1 MRGNV
6 TLLATPQKAGC
17 TGKPMSF
24 KKRKQPRRT
33 SSQQHGPRIA
43 GTLSVH
49 RDGFGFV
56 APAGGG
62 DDVFIP
68 ARYLREN
75 IHGDTVE
82 VEVQSS
88 GRGGKREG
96 RIAETKERAVRRIV
110 GIFRLRSSG
119 ALVQPDD
126 DRLPWLVIPHAA
138 YGGAHEGEVVVADI
152 VSYPADSHPPTGRII
167 EVLGSP
173 DDPEVELLMVIKK
186 FELPYLFPE
195 KVLHS
200 ANEVSTEVVPADLQ
214 GRTDLRSLT
223 TVTIDGE
230 SARDFDDAV
239 SIKRE
244 GVNFRLWV
252 SIADVAHYVP
262 PGSPLDKEA
271 YLRGTSVYFP
281 ERCIPMLPE
290 KLSNGICSLNPL
302 VDRLTLT
309 AEMLFNSSGEIL
321 SATFYPSVIR
331 SVARLT
337 YTLVSRIVEHDD
349 AEVKAAHAMLVADL
363 LVMKE
368 LAMALAAMRRARGS
382 IDFDLPEAEIILGL
396 SGAPE
401 AILRAERNLA
411 HKIIESF
418 MLAANEAVATYL
430 TEAAPATLYR
440 IHELPDQMK
449 LAALALFFN
458 QLGYPEISGDST
470 VTSRDLQALLAHVAG
485 KPEERL
491 INRMLLRSMKQARY
505 AAENLGHFGL
515 AAPCYTHFTSPIR
528 RYPDLVV
535 HRILKWILSQ
545 KGGGSGRGKLGGA
558 PFPGYPGLLAEIGE
572 HTSKRERVAM
582 EAERDIIELKKVQ
595 FMAGKLGEEFNGYV
609 NGVSQFGFFVE
620 LEELFVEGLVH
631 ISTLPPDFYQFIENE
646 QTLVGENSK
655 TRYRIGD
662 PVKVSVAA
670 VSKERRKIDFVLA
683 GETAAM
689 TVAEEYPRRA
699 IKGKKPEGW
708 KSGCGRPVVGGD
720 DRPGRSGKSPRRDG
734 GGKGRRGR

>member
-1 MRGNV
+1 
-6 TLLATPQKAGC
+6 
-17 TGKPMSF
+17 MSF
-24 KKRKQPRRT
+24 KKRKQQHKNQPQG
-33 SSQQHGPRIA
+33 SQQHGPRIS
-43 GTLSVH
+43 GTLGVH
-49 RDGFGFV
+49 RDGYGFV
-56 APAGGG
+56 APDDGG

-75 IHGDTVE
+75 LHGDKVE
-82 VEVQSS
+82 VEVQSG

-96 RIAETKERAVRRIV
+96 RISATKERAVKRMV

-126 DRLPWLVIPHAA
+126 ERLPWLAIPPSA
-138 YGGAHEGEVVVADI
+138 YGKAREGEVVVADI
-152 VSYPADSHPPTGRII
+152 VSYPADRHAPTGRVV

-173 DDPEVELLMVIKK
+173 DDPEVELLTVIRR
-186 FELPYLFPE
+186 FELPNEFPPQ
-195 KVLHS
+195 VLQYADGVS
-200 ANEVSTEVVPADLQ
+200 QEVSVADLQ
-214 GRTDLRSLT
+214 GRTDLRGLT

-239 SIKRE
+239 SVKRE
-244 GVNFRLWV
+244 GANIRLWV

-290 KLSNGICSLNPL
+290 KLSNGICSLNPR

-309 AEMLFNSSGEIL
+309 AEMLFNSCGEIIA
-321 SATFYPSVIR
+321 ATFYPSVIK
-331 SVARLT
+331 SAARLT

-349 AEVKAAHAMLVADL
+349 PEVKAEYPALVADL
-363 LVMKE
+363 LLMKE
-368 LAMALAAMRRARGS
+368 LALALATMRSKRGS

-418 MLAANEAVATYL
+418 MLAANEAVATRL
-430 TEAAPATLYR
+430 EESAPGTLYR
-440 IHELPDQMK
+440 VHELPDQEK
-449 LAALALFFN
+449 LATIALFFN
-458 QLGYPEISGDST
+458 QLGYAELSGADT
-470 VTSRDLQALLAHVAG
+470 VKPRDLQTLLAHAEG

-535 HRILKWILSQ
+535 HRILKWLLAQ
-545 KGGGSGRGKLGGA
+545 QGGGSGRGKLGGA
-558 PFPGYPGLLAEIGE
+558 PFPDYPGALAEIGE

-582 EAERDIIELKKVQ
+582 EAERDIVELKKVQ
-595 FMAGKLGEEFNGYV
+595 FMAGKVGEEFSGFV

-620 LEELFVEGLVH
+620 LDELFVEGLVH
-631 ISTLPPDFYQFIENE
+631 ISTLPQDSYQFIENE
-646 QTLVGENSK
+646 QTLVGEKSK
-655 TRYRIGD
+655 VRYRIGD
-662 PVKVSVAA
+662 PVRVRVAA
-670 VSKERRKIDFVLA
+670 VSKEKRQIDFVLA
-683 GETAAM
+683 GVTAAAV
-689 TVAEEYPRRA
+689 TTAEQYQRRA
-699 IKGKKPEGW
+699 VKGKKPEGW
-708 KSGCGRPVVGGD
+708 RGAKPAE
-720 DRPGRSGKSPRRDG
+720 PGSRGSTEGKGSGKNT

>member
-1 MRGNV
+1 MA
-6 TLLATPQKAGC
+6 L
-17 TGKPMSF
+17 
-24 KKRKQPRRT
+24 KKRQQRSGQQSHGRRI
-33 SSQQHGPRIA
+33 P

-56 APAGGG
+56 APDGGG
-62 DDVFIP
+62 DDVFVP

-75 IHGDTVE
+75 LHGDKVDVE
-82 VEVQSS
+82 VISA

-96 RIAETKERAVRRIV
+96 RIIATRERGVKKIV

-126 DRLPWLVIPHAA
+126 ERLPWLAIPQSSAGAA
-138 YGGAHEGEVVVADI
+138 REGEMVVAEI
-152 VSYPADSHPPTGRII
+152 VSYPADRHPPAGRII

-173 DDPEVELLMVIKK
+173 DDPEVEMLTVIRK
-186 FELPYLFPE
+186 FELPYEFPE
-195 KVLHS
+195 KVLRF
-200 ANEVSTEVVPADLQ
+200 ANGVSQEVSAADLQ
-214 GRTDLRSLT
+214 GRADLRGLT

-239 SIKRE
+239 SVKRE
-244 GVNFRLWV
+244 GANIRLWV

-281 ERCIPMLPE
+281 DRCIPMLPE
-290 KLSNGICSLNPL
+290 SLSNGICSLNPR

-309 AEMLFNSSGEIL
+309 AEMLFNSSGEQL
-321 SATFYPSVIR
+321 AASFYPSVI
-331 SVARLT
+331 SSCARLT

-349 AEVKAAHAMLVADL
+349 PEAKAEHAHLVADL
-363 LVMKE
+363 QLMKE
-368 LAMALAAMRRARGS
+368 LALALAAMRRARGS
-382 IDFDLPEAEIILGL
+382 IDFDLPEAEVILGL

-418 MLAANEAVATYL
+418 MLAANEAVATHL
-430 TEAAPATLYR
+430 TESAPATLYR
-440 IHELPDQMK
+440 IHELPDQEK
-449 LAALALFFN
+449 LSAIGLFFS
-458 QLGYPEISGDST
+458 QLGYADLPGDNT
-470 VTSRDLQALLAHVAG
+470 VKPRDLQALLAHAEG
-485 KPEERL
+485 QPEERL

-505 AAENLGHFGL
+505 AADNVGHFGL

-535 HRILKWILSQ
+535 HRILKWHLLQ
-545 KGGGSGRGKLGGA
+545 KEAAAGRGKRSGT

-582 EAERDIIELKKVQ
+582 EAERDVVELKKVQ
-595 FMAGKLGEEFNGYV
+595 FMAGKVGEEFAGFV

-620 LEELFVEGLVH
+620 LDELFVEGLVH
-631 ISTLPPDFYQFIENE
+631 ISTLPQDFYQFIENE
-646 QTLVGENSK
+646 QTLIGDKSK

-662 PVKVSVAA
+662 PVQVRVAA
-670 VSKERRKIDFVLA
+670 VSKERRQIDFCLA
-683 GETAAM
+683 GEAVAA
-689 TVAEEYPRRA
+689 VPAAEEYSRRPV
-699 IKGKKPEGW
+699 KGKKPHGW
-708 KSGCGRPVVGGD
+708 PGIRMSAPGSSGSADSRDKGKKGGA
-720 DRPGRSGKSPRRDG
+720 R
-734 GGKGRRGR
+734 GRRGR